1 MKKNSNTLAVKMSIA
16 LVLGIIAGFLCI
28 FFRERVGVD
37 SGAWKFLNFLLFQD
51 ISAKGGE
58 RAIGIFYIIGQLFIN
73 SLQLVIIPMVY
84 TSITLAI
91 CHISDTRKLGRI
103 SYKTLGFFLVSSIF
117 ALALAGFVGM
127 ALNMSGAFSI
137 HIESGVNVV
146 AGKTG
151 SNPLLMIMQIV
162 PNNIFAAFS
171 QNGGVLAAVF
181 LAVSTGLCINSLGE
195 KTHYVKGFLQEV
207 NDIVI
212 KFYHLQ

>member
-117 ALALAGFVGM
+117 ALA
-127 ALNMSGAFSI
+127 
-137 HIESGVNVV
+137 
-146 AGKTG
+146 
-151 SNPLLMIMQIV
+151 
-162 PNNIFAAFS
+162 
-171 QNGGVLAAVF
+171 
-181 LAVSTGLCINSLGE
+181 
-195 KTHYVKGFLQEV
+195 
-207 NDIVI
+207 
-212 KFYHLQ
+212 